1 VDQKQFF
8 RIAGKFECCRDL
20 KGRATTAKYSCPF
33 LSIRV
38 RVTPQFM
45 AWRIHDSVQRGEI
58 DNRKKGI
65 VRGRIWLHGL
75 AGPVALELQGNACPD
90 LAGCLLTFE
99 NPGETIPLR
108 TNAGMNLLQRG
119 MIGDLTAS
127 RKVRVFDIPVAE
139 AYERMKKK
147 LPVPEHMANSLYL
160 EWFSQANGRV
170 VVESADYKLAI
181 SAPVWTL
188 TPEEEQQRKRSAAEG
203 FNGFIGKLSAA
214 LEVAKHEPSEDK
226 DWDEFDYEKFLRESD
241 ARTDK
246 YAELLDKY
254 MNHPDRDRLIAKEMG
269 WEWMEE
275 ALDDEECGG
284 TSSREQ
290 SGAGSK
296 EGGAPDA
303 VQDLDEDD
311 DDDNDSFDADE
322 INRITAEAV
331 ENPPEPDPT
340 TEGVDWV
347 RDEDGDIKH
356 PLSRRAFNSS
366 MDLWQKCDKLGL
378 GKMDDDDLCVLVSEF
393 QITGAKL
400 AGALDSLAYGRDHR
414 EGAFTVA
421 YLKRAL
427 GHVHAAQA
435 ALEKVSPKDLLPA
448 GTITATRAEL
458 FAIREDILRLMEE
471 FRRSK

>member
-1 VDQKQFF
+1 
-8 RIAGKFECCRDL
+8 
-20 KGRATTAKYSCPF
+20 
-33 LSIRV
+33 
-38 RVTPQFM
+38 M

-58 DNRKKGI
+58 DNREKGV

-75 AGPVALELQGNACPD
+75 AEPVVLELQGNACPD
-90 LAGCLLTFE
+90 LAGCLLTFV

-108 TNAGMNLLQRG
+108 TDAGMDPLQRG
-119 MIGDLTAS
+119 TIGDLTAS

-139 AYERMKKK
+139 AYERLKKK

-188 TPEEEQQRKRSAAEG
+188 TPEEEQQRQRSAAEG
-203 FNGFIGKLSAA
+203 FNGLIGKLSAA
-214 LEVAKHEPSEDK
+214 LEAAKHEPSEDK
-226 DWDEFDYEKFLRESD
+226 DWDEFDYEKFMRESD

-275 ALDDEECGG
+275 ALDEEERG
-284 TSSREQ
+284 SAASREE
-290 SGAGSK
+290 SSEAGSK
-296 EGGAPDA
+296 EGDAPDA
-303 VQDLDEDD
+303 GQDFAAD
-311 DDDNDSFDADE
+311 DDDNDPFDVDE

-366 MDLWQKCDKLGL
+366 MDLWHKCDELGL
-378 GKMDDDDLCVLVSEF
+378 GKMDDDDLCALISEF

-414 EGAFTVA
+414 EGAFVVA

-427 GHVHAAQA
+427 SHLHAAQA
-435 ALEKVSPKDLLPA
+435 ALEKVASKNLLPTETVA
-448 GTITATRAEL
+448 TTRAEL
-458 FAIREDILRLMEE
+458 FAIREEILMLMEE
-471 FRRSK
+471 FRRSR